1 VNVIVEEIKEGI
13 EREIAAEHA
22 VGWDMILFPSP
33 AFKRMLLVG
42 IGTAVAQQVVGI
54 DAIQYFLIFI
64 LDESGIKSRITQSTI
79 LIFLGLL
86 KLAMIFVAGFL
97 FDTKGRRPLMFTS
110 LAGMTVAL
118 LLISV
123 NFIGDSHNAAFAV
136 VGIGLYLSF
145 FSLGMGPGAWL
156 IPSEVFSTSIRAKAM
171 SVATFM
177 NRVAGT
183 LMTSTFLS
191 VANALSWA
199 GFFLLLAVVCLIC
212 LLFLY
217 LLLPETK
224 GRALEDMSTY
234 FAEITGDR
242 SILDVEET
250 LARQTSNPGGSSP
263 EASPAR
269 ERASLVSTPAEKI
282 PQDAHIV
289 GTLA

>member
-156 IPSEVFSTSIRAKAM
+156 IPSEVFSTSIRAK
-171 SVATFM
+171 VIQ
-177 NRVAGT
+177 V
-183 LMTSTFLS
+183 
-191 VANALSWA
+191 
-199 GFFLLLAVVCLIC
+199 
-212 LLFLY
+212 
-217 LLLPETK
+217 
-224 GRALEDMSTY
+224 
-234 FAEITGDR
+234 
-242 SILDVEET
+242 
-250 LARQTSNPGGSSP
+250 
-263 EASPAR
+263 
-269 ERASLVSTPAEKI
+269 
-282 PQDAHIV
+282 
-289 GTLA
+289 